1 VDKLMAERLALG
13 DYYQLHH
20 FIAAGA
26 WDAGPVEKE
35 LLVRADKLVGD
46 ADAVLVIGDIAIPK
60 KGTHSVAAELSR
72 VCE

>member
-1 VDKLMAERLALG
+1 MIATIALDDGLILPHSANPTGSNFRER
-13 DYYQLHH
+13 Q
-20 FIAAGA
+20 
-26 WDAGPVEKE
+26 EKE